1 MVGIEVLIILLL
13 MIANGLFAAAELA
26 IISARRG
33 RLAVLAESGHRAAQQ
48 AIALATNPERLLAA
62 VQVGITLIG
71 TFAAAFGGAR
81 LGDALASQLR
91 TIDWIAPYAESAA
104 LGIVVALLT
113 YLNLVLGELAPKR
126 MALQHAEAVA
136 LAAAPLMAAIARIGQ
151 PIVALLAGSANLV
164 LRLLG
169 QQPTEQPPVTEED
182 ITYMV
187 RLGAASGTVAAN
199 EAQVIH
205 QVFRMTDRPIRAVM
219 TPRPEITA
227 VAITDSW
234 EAVLQTFVQ
243 SEYSRLPVYEDNLDN
258 IVGIVHA
265 KDVLRILA
273 AGASPAVDIKA
284 LLHPATFVFEAQ
296 HVGEVLTLLQ
306 RQRAHLAIVLDEY
319 GQVAG
324 MVTLEDVLEEL
335 VGEIE
340 DEHDQPEEAPF
351 VQRADGSWLIDG
363 LEAYDRVQEK
373 LGLPPQPEEERAD
386 YTTLAGWM
394 VARLGRMPQVG
405 DTITTDRHIVEVVD
419 MDGRRIDKVLIRPRQ
434 PTPPTP
440 TGTPEAGV
448 PPQHEQLDGG

>member
-33 RLAVLAESGHRAAQQ
+33 RLAALAESGHRAAQQ
-48 AIALATNPERLLAA
+48 ALTLATNPERLLAA

-81 LGDALASQLR
+81 LGDALAGQLR
-91 TIDWIAPYAESAA
+91 TINWIAPYAESVA
-104 LGIVVALLT
+104 LGVVVALLT

-126 MALQHAEAVA
+126 LALQHAEAVA

-169 QQPTEQPPVTEED
+169 QQPTEQPPVTEDD

-187 RLGAASGTVAAN
+187 RLGAASGTVAAD
-199 EAQVIH
+199 EAQVIR

-219 TPRPEITA
+219 TPRTEITA

-258 IVGIVHA
+258 IVGVVHA
-265 KDVLRILA
+265 KDLLHSLA
-273 AGASPAVDIKA
+273 AGAGPVDLKM
-284 LLHPATFVFEAQ
+284 LLHPPTFVFEAQ
-296 HVGEVLTLLQ
+296 HVGEVLPLLQ

-324 MVTLEDVLEEL
+324 LITLEDLLEEL

-340 DEHDQPEEAPF
+340 DEYDQPEEAPF
-351 VQRADGSWLIDG
+351 VQREDGSWLIDG

-405 DTITTDRHIVEVVD
+405 DTITTEQHIVEVVD
-419 MDGRRIDKVLIRPRQ
+419 MDGRRIDKVLIRPRP

-440 TGTPEAGV
+440 TGNPEAGM

>member
-1 MVGIEVLIILLL
+1 MAGMEVLIILLL
-13 MIANGLFAAAELA
+13 TLANGLFAASEIAV
-26 IISARRG
+26 ISARRS
-33 RLAVLAESGHRAAQQ
+33 RLAALAERGHRAAQQ
-48 AIALATNPERLLAA
+48 ALTLANNPERLLAA

-81 LGDALASQLR
+81 LGDVLAAQLR
-91 TIDWIAPYAESAA
+91 AIDWIAPYADSVA
-104 LGIVVALLT
+104 LSIVVVLLT

-126 MALQHAEAVA
+126 LALQNAEAVA
-136 LAAAPLMAAIARIGQ
+136 LAAAPLLAGIARIGQ
-151 PIVALLAGSANLV
+151 PIVALLAGSASLV

-169 QQPTEQPPVTEED
+169 QQPTAQPPVTEED
-182 ITYMV
+182 ITYLV

-199 EAQVIH
+199 EAQVIR
-205 QVFRMTDRPIRAVM
+205 QAFRMTDRPLRAVM
-219 TPRPEITA
+219 TPRTEITA
-227 VAITDSW
+227 VAVTDSW
-234 EAVLQTFVQ
+234 ERMLQTFVQ
-243 SEYSRLPVYEDNLDN
+243 SAYSRLPVYEGTLDN

-265 KDVLRILA
+265 KDVLSILA
-273 AGASPAVDIKA
+273 AGAGPPADIKA

-296 HVGEVLTLLQ
+296 HVGEVLTMLQ

-324 MVTLEDVLEEL
+324 LVTLEDLLEEL

-340 DEHDQPEEAPF
+340 DEYDQPEEAPF
-351 VQRADGSWLIDG
+351 VQREDGSWLIDG

-386 YTTLAGWM
+386 YTTLAGWV

-405 DTITTDRHIVEVVD
+405 DTITTEQHIVEVVD

-434 PTPPTP
+434 PTPPP
-440 TGTPEAGV
+440 PNGDPEAGV
-448 PPQHEQLDGG
+448 PPPHEQLDGG